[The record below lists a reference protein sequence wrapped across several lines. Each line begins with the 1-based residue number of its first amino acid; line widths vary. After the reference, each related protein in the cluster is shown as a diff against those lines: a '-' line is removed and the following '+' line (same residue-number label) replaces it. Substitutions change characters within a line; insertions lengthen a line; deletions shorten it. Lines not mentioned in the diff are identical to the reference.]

1 MNTYKGEQEQQSFGS
16 ADANT
21 SSINDTQQNWNSTV
35 NQVPLNM
42 DISGSKDTVPVEKKN
57 ASKKK
62 NLIRVPNLKLR
73 LYLTESFKEIR
84 PHDKIKF
91 EVIDA

>member
-1 MNTYKGEQEQQSFGS
+1 M
-16 ADANT
+16 
-21 SSINDTQQNWNSTV
+21 

-62 NLIRVPNLKLR
+62 NLIRVPRLKLR

-84 PHDKIKF
+84 PHDKI
-91 EVIDA
+91 